1 MRRRGTLRLIVT
13 SATLKTDTLAAYYF
27 NCPVLSVSGRCYPV
41 TIMFK
46 ESSREKKME
55 NAVGAA
61 IRIHLH
67 EPAGD
72 ILVFLTGFEE
82 CEQAVKL
89 CFQKLGEM
97 ADDGKEVP
105 PMMLASLYGAQSPEQ
120 QQNAFVKTPEG
131 CRKIIFATNIAETSL
146 TVDNVGYVIDCG
158 FVKQKQYNADTG
170 IESLVVVPISKV

>member
-1 MRRRGTLRLIVT
+1 LTKYSIVVLDEAHERSLNTDILFALVKQAVLRRRGTLRLVVT

-27 NCPVLSVSGRCYPV
+27 DCPVLSVSGRCYPV
-41 TIMFK
+41 TILFK
-46 ESSREKKME
+46 ESSRDKKME

-89 CFQKLGEM
+89 CYTKLGEM

-105 PMMLASLYGAQSPEQ
+105 PMMLVSLYGA
-120 QQNAFVKTPEG
+120 
-131 CRKIIFATNIAETSL
+131 
-146 TVDNVGYVIDCG
+146 
-158 FVKQKQYNADTG
+158 
-170 IESLVVVPISKV
+170 